1 MEDPR
6 NEIRDVVLGLTDH
19 PSLEGQAAVLQKY
32 FTQDVEFYNVWL
44 NAKGLANLICIYNM
58 GEVFLNYVGCEFQNI
73 AYDETNNNLSV
84 CVCVFIRPRAFLS
97 LHLAYLRFN
106 VHLELEDVVKSGR
119 TVKKIKVERD
129 YFIRSP
135 TLEIIPIIGK
145 IHDSDN
151 IRFFL
156 GHLVAGA
163 WMVATW
169 IFVMMWHSLLAIF
182 GVVFGTVMTIQ
193 E

>member
-1 MEDPR
+1 M
-6 NEIRDVVLGLTDH
+6 ILL
-19 PSLEGQAAVLQKY
+19 L
-32 FTQDVEFYNVWL
+32 
-44 NAKGLANLICIYNM
+44 C
-58 GEVFLNYVGCEFQNI
+58 
-73 AYDETNNNLSV
+73 NNQ
-84 CVCVFIRPRAFLS
+84 
-97 LHLAYLRFN
+97 
-106 VHLELEDVVKSGR
+106 SGR

-182 GVVFGTVMTIQ
+182 GVVLGTVMTIQ
-193 E
+193 EWWSWHLSSQHHHDDDDANSNNCSSIPWGCSNLTCMSLKKCFTTTSEVCSGTIILSFSLSLSCPPVDGSFTCRAERVLLHQHHVLWSIGIVLQLWSTRDL

>member
-1 MEDPR
+1 M
-6 NEIRDVVLGLTDH
+6 ILL
-19 PSLEGQAAVLQKY
+19 L
-32 FTQDVEFYNVWL
+32 
-44 NAKGLANLICIYNM
+44 C
-58 GEVFLNYVGCEFQNI
+58 
-73 AYDETNNNLSV
+73 NNQ
-84 CVCVFIRPRAFLS
+84 
-97 LHLAYLRFN
+97 
-106 VHLELEDVVKSGR
+106 SGR

-151 IRFFL
+151 IRFFM
-156 GHLVAGA
+156 GHLEAGA

-182 GVVFGTVMTIQ
+182 EVVFGTVMTIQ

>member
-19 PSLEGQAAVLQKY
+19 PSLKGQAAVLQKY

-58 GEVFLNYVGCEFQNI
+58 GEVFLNYVGCKFQNV
-73 AYDETNNNLSV
+73 AYDETNNNLAV
-84 CVCVFIRPRAFLS
+84 CVC
-97 LHLAYLRFN
+97 
-106 VHLELEDVVKSGR
+106 
-119 TVKKIKVERD
+119 
-129 YFIRSP
+129 
-135 TLEIIPIIGK
+135 
-145 IHDSDN
+145 
-151 IRFFL
+151 
-156 GHLVAGA
+156 A

-182 GVVFGTVMTIQ
+182 EVVFGTVMTIQ